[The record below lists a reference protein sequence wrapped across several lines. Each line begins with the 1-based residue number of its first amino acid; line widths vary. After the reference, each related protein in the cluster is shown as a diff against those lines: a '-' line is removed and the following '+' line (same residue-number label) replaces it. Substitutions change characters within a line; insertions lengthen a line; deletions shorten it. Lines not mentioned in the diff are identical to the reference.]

1 MCQIVVCEPGDIL
14 SRDECKIQC
23 REIARSVGRR
33 KEKNVNANSCGWKL
47 TMARGPTRKV
57 FIGYFPTQ
65 ERAWTVA
72 CALEW
77 DSSWKPVVSL
87 DDGVLKKEN
96 PESMPDI
103 SQMNMDI
110 LHIYGK
116 GLPAAGAAFL
126 APCGKVG
133 FSSKIVREAYG
144 AAAKHWPPMR
154 GYAAS
159 GRASLS
165 IYRDRYAT
173 GELANGE
180 AEKVINFK
188 AFREARFFWNGNA
201 FVKITE

>member
-1 MCQIVVCEPGDIL
+1 
-14 SRDECKIQC
+14 
-23 REIARSVGRR
+23 
-33 KEKNVNANSCGWKL
+33 
-47 TMARGPTRKV
+47 
-57 FIGYFPTQ
+57 
-65 ERAWTVA
+65 
-72 CALEW
+72 
-77 DSSWKPVVSL
+77 
-87 DDGVLKKEN
+87 
-96 PESMPDI
+96 
-103 SQMNMDI
+103 MDI

-133 FSSKIVREAYG
+133 FSSKIVREAYR